1 MKIEHQRH
9 LSSPSPYESDITRRI
24 KNERVNRGS
33 KNYRA
38 YLEEAYGKGRAL
50 QMLRARSQKS

>member
-1 MKIEHQRH
+1 MMLHRRLTDAVKVT
-9 LSSPSPYESDITRRI
+9 ESDIVRRI

>member
-1 MKIEHQRH
+1 MLHRRLTDDVKVT
-9 LSSPSPYESDITRRI
+9 ESDIVRRI